1 MTLRSFLPSIFT
13 SGNNG
18 VVDPFSSLRHEVDRA
33 FESFG
38 KYTPTMPWSKGLM
51 APKINLVQKDKVM
64 EVTAELPGVE
74 LNDVELLV
82 DDDILTIKGEKKS
95 EKEEKNAESY
105 IHECSYGAFARSV
118 QLPFDIDS
126 KKVVAAFKN
135 GILTVTIPVPAQ
147 VESKAQK
154 VQITAMH

>member
-18 VVDPFSSLRHEVDRA
+18 TIDPFSSLRHEVDRA

-38 KYTPTMPWSKGLM
+38 KLSPSAAWANGMN
-51 APKINLVQKDKVM
+51 APKVNLVQKDQMM

-74 LNDVELLV
+74 LKDVELLV

-105 IHECSYGAFARSV
+105 IRECSYGSFSRSI

-135 GILTVTIPVPAQ
+135 GILTVTVPVPAQ
-147 VESKAQK
+147 IESKAQK